1 MADQGARGFDR
12 IPAVTG
18 SAGSAAR
25 AGAGA
30 PRRSELLAA
39 LSLAIDLGLGQPME
53 HMMRATLLGL
63 RIAEQLG
70 VDKPARERIYHANLL
85 AWIGCHADS
94 FELAALFDDDI
105 AFRSDYYLID
115 AQGLPMLSLMLR
127 HTGSQHAG
135 GRRVLERARF
145 ALGAKT
151 AVRDLIASHCT
162 SAGQL
167 AARVGL
173 DGDLPSILAHTFERW
188 DGLGL
193 PAGKSGTQIPLEMRI
208 AQLAD
213 AAEVFLRS
221 GGIDA
226 AVAMVAARRGTQF
239 DPEIADLFCARAPE
253 LSRGLML
260 GDPWPAVLA
269 SAPADEPLDAAGL
282 DSVLEAM
289 GDFADLKSPWTT
301 GHSRAVATLAAA
313 AAGRLGLD
321 PVETVVL
328 RRSGWVHDLG
338 RMGVSNAVWDKP
350 GPLSAVE
357 LEHLAMYPF
366 LTERILARV
375 PGMRR
380 VAEVAGAHR
389 ERLDGSGYPQG
400 RTGSELD
407 PTQRLLAAAEAHQTY
422 LEPRPHREA
431 LGPRAAGERLRSE
444 AAAGRLDASAV
455 DAVLAAAGTPLAH
468 RRRSAGPAGLTGREI
483 EVLRLL
489 CRGMDNRRIAAA
501 LVIAPKTARNHVEH
515 IYLKIGAS
523 NRVSATL
530 FALEH
535 GLWDRGHGTAPR

>member
-1 MADQGARGFDR
+1 MADQGAGTFDR
-12 IPAVTG
+12 IPADLG
-18 SAGSAAR
+18 SAGAQAR
-25 AGAGA
+25 ATS
-30 PRRSELLAA
+30 PRRNELLAA

-63 RIAEQLG
+63 RIAALLD
-70 VDKPARERIYHANLL
+70 VDAAVRERIYHANLL

-94 FELAALFDDDI
+94 FELAALFGDDI
-105 AFRSDYYLID
+105 GFRSDYYRID
-115 AQGLPMLSLMLR
+115 AHGLPMLSLMLR
-127 HTGSQHAG
+127 RTGAG
-135 GRRVLERARF
+135 LPGGQRVVERALF
-145 ALGAKT
+145 AARAKT

-173 DGDLPSILAHTFERW
+173 DRQLPSILEHTFERW

-193 PAGKSGTQIPLEMRI
+193 PAGRSGAQIPLEMRI

-213 AAEVFLRS
+213 AAEVFLRT
-221 GGIDA
+221 GGVDA
-226 AVAMVAARRGTQF
+226 AVAMVAQRRGTQF
-239 DPEIADLFCARAPE
+239 DPAIADLFCARARDLAE
-253 LSRGLML
+253 GLMES
-260 GDPWPAVLA
+260 DPWPAVLA
-269 SAPADEPLDAAGL
+269 SAPDDAPLNAAEL

-301 GHSRAVATLAAA
+301 GHSRAVASLAADA
-313 AAGRLGLD
+313 ARILGLG
-321 PVETVVL
+321 PEEAVVL
-328 RRSGWVHDLG
+328 RRAGWVHDLG

-357 LEHLAMYPF
+357 REHLGMYPF

-389 ERLDGSGYPQG
+389 ERLDGSGYPHG
-400 RTGSELD
+400 RGGSELD
-407 PTQRLLAAAEAHQTY
+407 PGQRLLAAAEAYETY

-431 LGPRAAGERLRSE
+431 LGPRAAGERLRAE
-444 AAAGRLDASAV
+444 AAAGRLDERAV
-455 DAVLAAAGTPLAH
+455 AAVLAAAGGEAP
-468 RRRSAGPAGLTGREI
+468 RRGGAGPGGLTGREVD
-483 EVLRLL
+483 VLRLL
-489 CRGMDNRRIAAA
+489 CRGMNNKDIAAA

-515 IYLKIGAS
+515 IYLKTGAS

-530 FALEH
+530 FALEN
-535 GLWDRGHGTAPR
+535 GLWDRSPQA